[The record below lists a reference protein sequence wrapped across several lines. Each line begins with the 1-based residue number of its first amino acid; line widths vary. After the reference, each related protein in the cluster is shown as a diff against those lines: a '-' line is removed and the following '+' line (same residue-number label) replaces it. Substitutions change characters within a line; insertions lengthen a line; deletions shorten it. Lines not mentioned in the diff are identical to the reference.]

1 LKFPEGWEI
10 SEKNTSVGEVWIFS
24 GTTYTH
30 SEIWGITG
38 DLVDK
43 KEFTSLINIAV
54 FSTALP

>member
-1 LKFPEGWEI
+1 VGDLRKKYFP
-10 SEKNTSVGEVWIFS
+10 GEVWIFS

-43 KEFTSLINIAV
+43 EELAS
-54 FSTALP
+54 